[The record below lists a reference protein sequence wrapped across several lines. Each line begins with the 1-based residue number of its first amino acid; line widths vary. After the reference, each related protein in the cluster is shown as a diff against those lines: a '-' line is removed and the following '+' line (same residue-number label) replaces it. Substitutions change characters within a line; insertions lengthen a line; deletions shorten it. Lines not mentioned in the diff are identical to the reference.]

1 MIWPFRFAY
10 DNEGWSNLEGSAT
23 LLNQTGNFFP
33 TSFIFERLH
42 MEKERE
48 AGMSAKSFLAL
59 T

>member
-1 MIWPFRFAY
+1 MTMKGGPIWR
-10 DNEGWSNLEGSAT
+10 D
-23 LLNQTGNFFP
+23 LLLYLIRQVTFFP

>member
-1 MIWPFRFAY
+1 MTMKGGPIWR
-10 DNEGWSNLEGSAT
+10 DL